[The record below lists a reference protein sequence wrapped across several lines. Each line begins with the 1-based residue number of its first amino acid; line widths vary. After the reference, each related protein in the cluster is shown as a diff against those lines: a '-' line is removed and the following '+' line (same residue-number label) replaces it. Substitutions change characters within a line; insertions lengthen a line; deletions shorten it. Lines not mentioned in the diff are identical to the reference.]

1 MRLTFFL
8 FFVLFGNLPGFSQ
21 EIDRR
26 NLPVNEFLSI
36 ELDFGHN
43 LTFHVSANNYRE
55 DIILNDAARIIVKS
69 NEAWNLYWS
78 SQNIAEFQ
86 SENQGSRLPVDRLSI
101 MENIVRRRIELAA
114 TDVKILEGKPTMPY
128 GEEDTG
134 EKIYVCHK
142 PGTDKQKTLLVSEN
156 ARRAHLKHGD
166 YDGKCLED
174 KEDEEDEE
182 YDEDFN
188 EYNDGEYQYDKMC
201 YDARYGKNLPCREY
215 TFSYLLNLKGDMP
228 APARYRIDILYTIT
242 AQ

>member
-1 MRLTFFL
+1 MRLTFCL
-8 FFVLFGNLPGFSQ
+8 LFVLSISLSSFSQ

-43 LTFHVSANNYRE
+43 LIFHVSANNYKD

-78 SQNIAEFQ
+78 SQSIAEFQ

-101 MENIVRRRIELAA
+101 MESIARRRIELAA

-142 PGTDKQKTLLVSEN
+142 SGTDKQKTLKVSRN
-156 ARRAHLKHGD
+156 AREAHLKHGD
-166 YDGKCLED
+166 YDGKCLD
-174 KEDEEDEE
+174 DDDDDDDYEED
-182 YDEDFN
+182 YN
-188 EYNDGEYQYDKMC
+188 EYNDGSYDYDKMC
-201 YDARYGKNLPCREY
+201 YDSRYGKHLPCREY
-215 TFSYLLNLKGDMP
+215 TFSYLFNLKGDMP